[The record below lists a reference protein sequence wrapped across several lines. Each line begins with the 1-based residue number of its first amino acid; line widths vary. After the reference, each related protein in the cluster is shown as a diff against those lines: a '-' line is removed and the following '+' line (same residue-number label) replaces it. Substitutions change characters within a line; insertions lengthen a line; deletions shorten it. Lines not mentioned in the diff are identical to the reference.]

1 MKRLDEILSKS
12 KSKGFSAAGTA
23 TSPGTSDLDTG
34 CQLCGGA
41 GFVRRERALDDP
53 AFGRAE
59 PCDCVLDEEADVRR
73 ARLERIG
80 NLTAMARHTF
90 ATLNHDGEALYALI
104 ETARSFAG
112 EPHGFLT
119 IAGPSGSGK
128 THIAAA
134 IGNRRIELG
143 EPASF
148 MVVPDLLDHLRA
160 GYDTEDADFRYAN
173 LFEQVRNTPLLI
185 LDDIDAASGTA
196 WAKEKLFQLVNGRA
210 IDGLPTVFTAA
221 SLSSLDDRLRTR
233 LSDPRTGRVLAMPS
247 ALEQPYRSVG
257 GMSLD
262 RLGKMQFR
270 TFDARG
276 TGLGPE
282 ERASLEAAFRSAN
295 DYAENPEGWFILQ
308 GANGCGKTHLAAAIA
323 NRALRDGREVFFA
336 VVPDFLDHLR
346 RTYAPGRDEADD
358 MFDSVREA
366 EFLVL
371 DDLGAQN
378 TSPWA
383 HEKLYQVVN
392 YRTVAGLPTVVTTDR
407 ALDELQAAHP
417 RVFARIADPAV
428 GTVSIILAPHY
439 RLGRGNS

>member
-1 MKRLDEILSKS
+1 M
-12 KSKGFSAAGTA
+12 A
-23 TSPGTSDLDTG
+23 TSPGLPDTDTG
-34 CQLCGGA
+34 CKICGGA
-41 GFVRRERALDDP
+41 GFVRRERPVDDP

-59 PCDCVLDEEADVRR
+59 PCECVLQEEADVRR

-80 NLTAMARHTF
+80 NLTAMARYSF
-90 ATLNHDGEALYALI
+90 EALTHDSEQLYGVI
-104 ETARSFAG
+104 ETARSWAA
-112 EPHGFLT
+112 EPAGFLT
-119 IAGPSGSGK
+119 ITGPSGSGK

-160 GYDTEDADFRYAN
+160 GYDNEDADLSYAN
-173 LFEQVRNTPLLI
+173 IFEQVRNAPLLI
-185 LDDIDAASGTA
+185 LDDIDAAAGTP
-196 WAKEKLFQLVNGRA
+196 WAREKLFQLVNGRHT
-210 IDGLPTVFTAA
+210 DNLPTVFTAA
-221 SLSSLDDRLRTR
+221 SLASLDDRLRTR
-233 LSDPRTGRVLAMPS
+233 LADVRSARVLAIPM
-247 ALEQPYRSVG
+247 ATEQPFRSVG
-257 GMSLD
+257 GMSLE
-262 RLGKMQFR
+262 RLGRLQFR
-270 TFDARG
+270 TFDPRG
-276 TGLGPE
+276 TGLNAE
-282 ERASLEAAFRSAN
+282 ERASLESALRAAN

-308 GANGCGKTHLAAAIA
+308 GTNGCGKTHLAAAIA
-323 NRALRDGREVFFA
+323 NRALRDGRAVFFA

-346 RTYAPGRDEADD
+346 KTYAPGRDGADD
-358 MFDSVREA
+358 IFAEVREA
-366 EFLVL
+366 DLLIL

-428 GTVSIILAPHY
+428 GSVCLILAPHY